1 MQRALHKR
9 LFIIKQRYVTSFFSV
24 AFQSLGYFVCVCG
37 DIFGESSPL
46 AKSQLGEV
54 ELEPHASIHSN
65 SFRKQQNDCNRRK
78 EDRCLSRIC
87 KKTSNENFFF
97 KDIARAIIVYKRI
110 EHGD

>member
-37 DIFGESSPL
+37 DRFGKSSPL

-78 EDRCLSRIC
+78 EDRCLSRIY
-87 KKTSNENFFF
+87 KKNL
-97 KDIARAIIVYKRI
+97 KR
-110 EHGD
+110 EFLFQGHSACNHCL